1 MTTTAITSVEFRVNF
16 PEFASAAQYPDD
28 VVTFWI
34 AAADLMLSVS
44 RWGLVRDMG
53 VQLYAAHN
61 LSLERAAMNAAAN
74 GGVPG
79 AASGAVSQKTVGPA
93 SISYDS
99 PSAAAKDAGDFNTTI
114 YGQRLWRMIQIFG
127 SGPIQIGIGSAP
139 VGIGGAFFNGGA
151 WPGPAPW
158 PLPSG
163 TGFSS

>member
-1 MTTTAITSVEFRVNF
+1 MTTTTITAASFRQNFTEFSSEAAF
-16 PEFASAAQYPDD
+16 PPG
-28 VVTFWI
+28 VVDFWI

-44 RWGLVRDMG
+44 RWGNVRDMG

-61 LSLERAAMNAAAN
+61 LSLEKQAMNTAAN

-93 SISYDS
+93 TISYDAA
-99 PSAAAKDAGDFNTTI
+99 SAAAKEAGDFNATI
-114 YGQRLWRMIQIFG
+114 YGQRLWRLIQIFG
-127 SGPIQIGIGSAP
+127 SGPIQIGIGCPP
-139 VGIGGAFFNGGA
+139 VGIGSPFFNGGA